1 MEIYKLLYKNE
12 KDKKYTRILGE
23 DFFQRNKI
31 TGYFIYNNIKYK
43 LKEKIVIKNLN
54 EDEIKI
60 EMRFFKIIYNKNS
73 MFKDCT
79 SLIQFSVHKNMNK
92 EKISKRDIYDM
103 DEEGN
108 LINAYI

>member
-23 DFFQRNKI
+23 DFFKRNKI

-60 EMRFFKIIYNKNS
+60 EMRFFKIIYNKN
-73 MFKDCT
+73 F
-79 SLIQFSVHKNMNK
+79 QFIKIWIKKKYQK
-92 EKISKRDIYDM
+92 EIYM
-103 DEEGN
+103 IWMKKE
-108 LINAYI
+108 I